1 MAKNILSELA
11 LGFREIID
19 NGERQYRKVTQ
30 ESFLEVVSY
39 VRDGTW
45 CRNETE
51 RFVASHFACSQK
63 EMADI
68 WNESHE
74 QKKADSTFRVQAQ
87 NINEYL
93 GSVFP
98 SDWLER
104 FISEDSEKINDM
116 LKVIDSLRLNDRKIE
131 VELGEK
137 LMDQLR
143 KYPLTC
149 NQYKAEECLNELR
162 VLKTLSETNTKEL
175 LESCDE
181 DKLSYVVQA
190 LTYNIGKRDK
200 VNQQRM
206 SLLHEYTKVDP
217 NQSITQRAFYDY
229 AEGAKVSEDTI
240 LNLELLKFFAIY
252 CTYNGVLNSLSKFP
266 KEDVAYLLKKLESKD
281 RDVLTYIK
289 SVCKK

>member
-11 LGFREIID
+11 LGYREIID
-19 NGERQYRKVTQ
+19 NEERQYRAVTK
-30 ESFLEVVSY
+30 ESFLKVIAY
-39 VRDGTW
+39 VRDGGW

-104 FISEDSEKINDM
+104 FICEDSEKINDM
-116 LKVIDSLRLNDRKIE
+116 LNVIESLKLNDRKIE
-131 VELGEK
+131 VELGET

-143 KYPLTC
+143 RFPLTC
-149 NQYKAEECLNELR
+149 NCYKTEECLNELR
-162 VLKTLSETNTKEL
+162 VLKVLSETNAKEL
-175 LESCDE
+175 LESCDA
-181 DKLSYVVQA
+181 DKLSYVVQT
-190 LTYNIGKRDK
+190 LTYNVGKRGK
-200 VNQQRM
+200 ANHQRL
-206 SLLHEYTKVDP
+206 SLLNQYTKIDL
-217 NQSITQRAFYDY
+217 NQSVTQRAFYDY
-229 AEGAKVSEDTI
+229 AEGAKVSEDNI
-240 LNLELLKFFAIY
+240 LNLELLKFFANY
-252 CTYNGVLNSLSKFP
+252 CTYNGVLNFLSKFP

-289 SVCKK
+289 NECKR